1 VFRRLFDE
9 AQDAAGDHGE
19 LRYAEL
25 MMRVLAEV
33 GVRPGDGELREALR
47 LEHRAWDEA
56 RTLHPDTPRL
66 LAALREAGLATGLV
80 SNAFDPPELMH
91 EDLRIHGIA
100 ALLDAAV
107 FSSEVGVRKPHP
119 AIYRH
124 VLDRLAVVPERA
136 LFVGDRVRE
145 DIDGPA
151 ALGMSTCLAVY
162 YRRDED
168 DHSRAT
174 FCAQSPLEILTFVG
188 VSGTIAG

>member
-1 VFRRLFDE
+1 MFRRLFDE

-100 ALLDAAV
+100 ALLDAAGSPQRSASASRTPRSTAM
-107 FSSEVGVRKPHP
+107 SSTGWRWCPSGRCSSATASARTSTGRPRWGCRP
-119 AIYRH
+119 AWRSTTAGTRMITRGQPF
-124 VLDRLAVVPERA
+124 VLN
-136 LFVGDRVRE
+136 
-145 DIDGPA
+145 
-151 ALGMSTCLAVY
+151 
-162 YRRDED
+162 
-168 DHSRAT
+168 
-174 FCAQSPLEILTFVG
+174 PLWKFLL
-188 VSGTIAG
+188 S